1 MHVVAR
7 GHMADVGWGTSW
19 RAIGIGI
26 MVGMPGAV
34 VTAASSGALAC
45 GGVWPV
51 GRANSKSGFTVH
63 AGWNCLHGL
72 GPVYLFLIFNEFSNS
87 SITFQMSSNM
97 KIQNTFLLKSKIFK
111 TWWSITSNGTNFL
124 FVPTS
129 KSL

>member
-1 MHVVAR
+1 
-7 GHMADVGWGTSW
+7 MADVGWGTSR

-45 GGVWPV
+45 KGVWPV
-51 GRANSKSGFTVH
+51 GLANSKSGFTVH

-87 SITFQMSSNM
+87 SITFQMSSNL
-97 KIQNTFLLKSKIFK
+97 KI
-111 TWWSITSNGTNFL
+111 
-124 FVPTS
+124 
-129 KSL
+129 

>member
-1 MHVVAR
+1 MGCTWWQG
-7 GHMADVGWGTSW
+7 GHMADVGWGTSR

-45 GGVWPV
+45 KGVWPV
-51 GRANSKSGFTVH
+51 GLANSKSGFTVH

-87 SITFQMSSNM
+87 SITFQMSSNV
-97 KIQNTFLLKSKIFK
+97 KI
-111 TWWSITSNGTNFL
+111 
-124 FVPTS
+124 
-129 KSL
+129 